1 MWAYKIAEGSF
12 TIPSTILDA
21 SSADDTILQDV
32 RTLKLTPNPA
42 PSSISAT
49 ATNAS
54 TDRAQFVCPFNL
66 KEMNGVQPFVF
77 IATCGCV
84 MSQAGLK
91 ALSGASS
98 STPPATDSE
107 GDKEDLDICPQCSTK
122 YDRKKDVRMINPD
135 AETEERMWEEMIARR
150 AMEKSTKKSKKRKAT
165 DTTDES
171 TKPTKPETDDTSSST
186 ATKPKKARTGSS
198 IPVPAPSLNPSIA
211 AASRAVVS
219 SLALEEAKRK
229 ANMSEAVKS
238 LYESKNKGVKE
249 TFMTRGTFTR
259 VSFFFSPC

>member
-1 MWAYKIAEGSF
+1 MWAYKVVEGPF
-12 TIPSTILDA
+12 TIPSTILDTP
-21 SSADDTILQDV
+21 SADATITILQDV

-84 MSQAGLK
+84 ISQAGLK

-135 AETEERMWEEMIARR
+135 AETEERMCVQGDIYAI
-150 AMEKSTKKSKKRKAT
+150 KRVLYQCQ
-165 DTTDES
+165 
-171 TKPTKPETDDTSSST
+171 PPM
-186 ATKPKKARTGSS
+186 
-198 IPVPAPSLNPSIA
+198 PSL
-211 AASRAVVS
+211 
-219 SLALEEAKRK
+219 
-229 ANMSEAVKS
+229 
-238 LYESKNKGVKE
+238 
-249 TFMTRGTFTR
+249 FR
-259 VSFFFSPC
+259 VM